1 MATEEQLKAK
11 ENKSVVVQDYDALV
25 LKIEELTTRAG
36 VIKNIIKVN
45 ADRLGN
51 FPK

>member
-1 MATEEQLKAK
+1 MATEEQLRAK
-11 ENKSVVVQDYDALV
+11 NSKSVVVQDYDALV
-25 LKIEELTTRAG
+25 LKIQELTTRTG
-36 VIKNIIKVN
+36 VLKNILKVN